1 MSSQERTP
9 LETPRKSKQTTR
21 KSPTLVA
28 KNLAPVFETIF
39 EKSSPEVTF
48 FVIFLHDL
56 IFRFQACI
64 GENLP
69 EIGTLSIGYHGRD
82 VLDLGTN
89 VEWNWDYRPSRNVY
103 VDRDFFKF
111 SETSGRYT
119 VVRKIRD
126 KNGRYYFFYP
136 DENF

>member
-39 EKSSPEVTF
+39 EKSSPE
-48 FVIFLHDL
+48 
-56 IFRFQACI
+56 ACI